1 MSKYLLIL
9 MFFVL
14 IPLLGQNVK
23 VISNEPIT
31 SKEQGTFYYP
41 QVSPTGEA
49 ILFTSENYNDIWMLN
64 YKNGMIEKIVDGD
77 GTGYEP
83 MFSENGE
90 VIVYRESE
98 YINNRKYSEL
108 RKYNILSK
116 TSELIEQK
124 TRDLSPPLSGV
135 SNTASYTI
143 NKKIVIKTVSDD
155 LKKRDSSD
163 EVLVTIEN
171 SDLVLYENGERRVFN
186 PLGEGNYIWPSIS
199 PDGTK
204 LLFTF
209 AGKGSYVTDLE
220 GNIITEF
227 GYSHYPSWS
236 KDGKWIVYM
245 EDRDDG
251 VQVTSSDI
259 YVVSVDG
266 SVKVNITK
274 NDSEIE
280 MYPRWSSSSNDI
292 VYNTIDGVIY
302 KLTLK
307 VD

>member
-14 IPLLGQNVK
+14 IPLLGQNIK

-49 ILFTSENYNDIWMLN
+49 ILFTSENYDGIWMMN
-64 YKNGMIEKIVDGD
+64 YKNGMIEKIIDGN
-77 GTGYEP
+77 GSGYEP

-98 YINNRKYSEL
+98 YMNNRKYSEL
-108 RKYNILSK
+108 RKYNILTK
-116 TSELIEQK
+116 TTELIEQK

-143 NKKIVIKTVSDD
+143 NNKVITKTVSDE
-155 LKKRDSSD
+155 LKKRESSD

-171 SDLVLYENGERRVFN
+171 SDVVLYENGERRVFN

-220 GNIITEF
+220 GSIITEF
-227 GYSHYPSWS
+227 GYSHYPNWS

-245 EDRDDG
+245 DDRDDG
-251 VQVTSSDI
+251 VHVTSSDI

-266 SVKVNITK
+266 SVKVNVTK

-280 MYPRWSSSSNDI
+280 MYPRWSSSPNDI

-302 KLTLK
+302 KLTLE